1 MYTRTLVFSAL
12 ASALGGAYAATS
24 YAGDFVNPD
33 LVLSTFNPLFAV
45 KHKGIMLIDC
55 FPEKNYPDTT
65 KYAQKTVVNW
75 AQYYASPGPWGACLT
90 CLIASGHCITS
101 LLAPTNKSADPPS
114 GDRHDYMSWAP

>member
-33 LVLSTFNPLFAV
+33 LVLSAFNLVFSV
-45 KHKGIMLIDC
+45 KHVNIMLISF

-75 AQYYASPGPWGACLT
+75 AQYYASPGPWGACST
-90 CLIASGHCITS
+90 YRVASGRPLTS
-101 LLAPTNKSADPPS
+101 PFSSYKQERRSA
-114 GDRHDYMSWAP
+114 